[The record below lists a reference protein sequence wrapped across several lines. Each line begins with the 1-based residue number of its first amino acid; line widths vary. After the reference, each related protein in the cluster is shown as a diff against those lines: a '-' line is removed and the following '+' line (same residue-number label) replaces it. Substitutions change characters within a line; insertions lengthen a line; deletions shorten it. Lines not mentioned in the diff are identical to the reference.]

1 MTTEEQ
7 PVRNIEPKDLL
18 ASVEEYKRLG
28 YRVVQI
34 SCTALAEN
42 TFELTYSF
50 DKDYMFESLRVTVP
64 KEVQLPSVSGIFKGT
79 FLYENEIRELFGIDF
94 EGISVDYRGHMYKKS
109 KKTPFATDTDK
120 AEETCQKG

>member
-1 MTTEEQ
+1 MREEQ
-7 PVRNIEPKDLL
+7 PIRSITEKELVGSAED
-18 ASVEEYKRLG
+18 YKRRG
-28 YRVVQI
+28 YRFVQMC
-34 SCTALAEN
+34 CTKLSEDA
-42 TFELTYSF
+42 FELTYSF
-50 DKDYMFESLRVTVP
+50 DKDYKFENLRVTVP
-64 KEVQLPSVSGIFKGT
+64 KDAKLPSITGAFQGT